1 MTFLVTI
8 IMILIMMI
16 MIMMMMIIKIIIGG
30 HRGLIF
36 MHLLKV
42 YARSKTTGIY
52 EVYEIFITGK
62 KRIA

>member
-1 MTFLVTI
+1 M
-8 IMILIMMI
+8 

-42 YARSKTTGIY
+42 YAQFKTTGIVRFTRY
-52 EVYEIFITGK
+52 S
-62 KRIA
+62 